1 MAEARTSKW
10 YWNGKNYK
18 SRALMMAAKNA
29 GGDAS
34 VTVDTPT
41 NAMNNWVSPAY
52 AGAGAVHTAEPNFTE
67 KFIKD
72 LQQKKIDYSIMG
84 DLGRTNQENY
94 ELAAYGPGGR
104 AAFEKAGGWGGSTPE
119 TEDKGWFNKDNM
131 SAFASGAA
139 GLGSLASGWAA
150 LKNLKLSRQALEN
163 QQNQW
168 QTDYE
173 SQRLTTNNAIA
184 NQNAWKQAQG
194 RTDFGAYVGGKP
206 PGTNYVG

>member
-29 GGDAS
+29 GSDVSVADVTDVTTPGISNDWSRLAGDPLTTAG
-34 VTVDTPT
+34 TLHPWEDTQTFQPH
-41 NAMNNWVSPAY
+41 SSY
-52 AGAGAVHTAEPNFTE
+52 APNTGFNSGQYAAN
-67 KFIKD
+67 KISGLNFGRINPD
-72 LQQKKIDYSIMG
+72 QQM
-84 DLGRTNQENY
+84 QNY
-94 ELAAYGPGGR
+94 HSG
-104 AAFEKAGGWGGSTPE
+104 TPDD
-119 TEDKGWFNKDNM
+119 TKDKGWFNQENM